1 MMIVYTN
8 TENISKTEHVE
19 FVNYTGSFP
28 NLCRGVLTLKI
39 DGEIV
44 KFGHDYKD
52 YCLKTSK
59 FNDSNYDSF
68 WQSGGWIDEEYRT
81 RSGEWEIY
89 LNKLPEQYRQYAR
102 EIDVVFN
109 SCVRHG
115 CCGGCS

>member
-1 MMIVYTN
+1 MIVDTN
-8 TENISKTEHVE
+8 TEHISKTEHVE

-44 KFGHDYKD
+44 K
-52 YCLKTSK
+52 
-59 FNDSNYDSF
+59 
-68 WQSGGWIDEEYRT
+68 EYY
-81 RSGEWEIY
+81 SHLGEWEIS
-89 LNKLPEQYRQYAR
+89 LNELPEQYRQYAR

>member
-1 MMIVYTN
+1 MIVYAN
-8 TENISKTEHVE
+8 KEHISKTEHVE

-52 YCLKTSK
+52 YNPKTLS
-59 FNDSNYDSF
+59 FNDSNHDSF
-68 WQSGGWIDEEYRT
+68 WHSGGWIDEDYY
-81 RSGEWEIY
+81 SHLGEWEIS
-89 LNKLPEQYRQYAR
+89 LNKLTEKYRQYAR